1 MVATLDLDRGGG
13 ADTHG
18 YHGPVFL
25 GDDLL
30 PLLVLALGAAM
41 VFGNAAALIRPPE
54 VKVKETDLTDAPR
67 TRSLMMIGIG
77 ALAAVWALATLLTV

>member
-1 MVATLDLDRGGG
+1 
-13 ADTHG
+13 
-18 YHGPVFL
+18 
-25 GDDLL
+25 
-30 PLLVLALGAAM
+30 M